1 MGELHRKLP
10 SHIQKIY
17 YPIDRR
23 EYVSRAILAIHPEV
37 IVLVEAEIWPNFL
50 WRARELR
57 IPLFLVNARL
67 SGRSYRGYRRFGFLF
82 RPLVASLAGV
92 GCQHEAD
99 AQRLQALGCR
109 PEAIHVVGNLKFD
122 AAKLEE
128 RRLLDVRALLRQ
140 LGVPDGAR
148 LLVGG
153 STHAGEEAVLADI
166 FLRLRRG
173 IPGLFFGL
181 VAPPFQRG
189 PGAGPGPGARG
200 IQFCFP
206 SENTRHARY
215 KPNQ

>member
-67 SGRSYRGYRRFGFLF
+67 SGRSYRGFRVFGFLF
-82 RPLVASLAGV
+82 RPLIASLAGV
-92 GCQHEAD
+92 GFQHEAD
-99 AQRLQALGCR
+99 AQRLRALGCR
-109 PEAIHVVGNLKFD
+109 PEAIHVVGNFKFD

-173 IPGLFFGL
+173 FPQL
-181 VAPPFQRG
+181 VLCLLPPPFEPGTEGGRG
-189 PGAGPGPGARG
+189 MDARR
-200 IQFCFP
+200 
-206 SENTRHARY
+206 S
-215 KPNQ
+215 KLSS